1 MRSARRCRPQRTTK
15 SAPVERARETREL
28 VDGARCGLVAAR
40 NVMMNTAGL
49 VGGPA
54 RMEWEEAQSAIAAAE
69 RAVIRAMHAV

>member
-1 MRSARRCRPQRTTK
+1 
-15 SAPVERARETREL
+15 